1 MNRAKWNFRKSIGWA
16 ENQHFL
22 CILYPPVRAQNTENT
37 KKDKKIGAKNVS
49 RETFLLQPQRNDDWA
64 NRPTM
69 HDIMI
74 MKRCIT
80 IGHTTHR
87 TRSRQFTDPLQD
99 KTSYKADSV
108 TSCYAVAAILQNGT
122 TGQRYAVGG
131 VPYNISSAQNTEGN
145 KALFPLLWFQNP
157 RCLRQ
162 NSDLRHTSSG
172 QRSQSGKAA
181 LSRWCADYGG
191 MGEG

>member
-1 MNRAKWNFRKSIGWA
+1 MVEKKTGVLAVLSTPLLELPIQR
-16 ENQHFL
+16 
-22 CILYPPVRAQNTENT
+22 ILT
-37 KKDKKIGAKNVS
+37 KANNWS
-49 RETFLLQPQRNDDWA
+49 RNDDWA

-69 HDIMI
+69 HDISI

-80 IGHTTHR
+80 IGYTTHR

-108 TSCYAVAAILQNGT
+108 TSCYAVAAALQNGT

-131 VPYNISSAQNTEGN
+131 VPYNISTAQNTEGN

-181 LSRWCADYGG
+181 LSR
-191 MGEG
+191 